1 MKKTNITKTS
11 SKELLNVNSAFL
23 KGLNILFNYN
33 YNKPYQIYK
42 INSNFT
48 FNQVKKEAEKDG
60 YTTSNSLIIT
70 LLRIDKPYHTYTLNG
85 KTYKQYKTVK
95 VTTSGFDL
103 VDKTWCANCRSI
115 DNDYSKSNIEEI
127 RKNKTCEGFVI
138 CQKLTDIN
146 DAKSNVIDFN
156 TRYKLVRADYSYSK
170 SNRYYHSL
178 QLKDCNNKDIAYRF
192 AFSYTAEYT
201 DINNIIDKNGFVII
215 GKKNTL
221 KNNAKKIKAERQKNI
236 YNNVD
241 NSSKIL
247 ILKNRLDQLKKDII
261 GKYAN
266 ANTYDEMKKYSDLI
280 GRYNG
285 LTGLYFDIELL
296 INRDNEKKYS
306 SVESFENA
314 YNDILA
320 KIEKIENEGMM
331 AAETINN
338 KNNIEVEAI

>member
-11 SKELLNVNSAFL
+11 SKELLNVNSAIL
-23 KGLNILFNYN
+23 KGLNLLFNYN

-70 LLRIDKPYHTYTLNG
+70 LLRIDNPYHTYTLNG

-103 VDKTWCANCRSI
+103 VDKTWRANCRSI

-127 RKNKTCEGFVI
+127 RKNETCEGFVI

-201 DINNIIDKNGFVII
+201 DINNIVDKSGFVII

-236 YNNVD
+236 YNKVD
-241 NSSKIL
+241 NKIKL
-247 ILKNRLDQLKKDII
+247 ADLKKQL
-261 GKYAN
+261 
-266 ANTYDEMKKYSDLI
+266 DETKKYLCELLINTNNCEVMKEVSDKI

-285 LTGLYFDIELL
+285 IVSLYGDFARLQ
-296 INRDNEKKYS
+296 NNENAKKYN
-306 SVESFENA
+306 SVSDFENS
-314 YNDILA
+314 YNYIKNKL
-320 KIEKIENEGMM
+320 
-331 AAETINN
+331 ETI
-338 KNNIEVEAI
+338 KTDLQEKAI

>member
-1 MKKTNITKTS
+1 MKKTNIEKVTK
-11 SKELLNVNSAFL
+11 KELLQVNKAFL

-103 VDKTWCANCRSI
+103 VDKTWRANCRSI

-127 RKNKTCEGFVI
+127 RKNEACEGFVI

-146 DAKSNVIDFN
+146 DTKTNVIDFN
-156 TRYKLVRADYSYSK
+156 TRYKLVKADYSYSK

-178 QLKDCNNKDIAYRF
+178 RLKDCNNKDIEYRF
-192 AFSYTAEYT
+192 SFSYTAEYT

-215 GKKNTL
+215 GKKKTL

-236 YNNVD
+236 YNKVD
-241 NSSKIL
+241 NKIKL
-247 ILKNRLDQLKKDII
+247 ADLKKQL
-261 GKYAN
+261 
-266 ANTYDEMKKYSDLI
+266 DETKKYLCELLINTNNCEVMKEVSDKI

-285 LTGLYFDIELL
+285 IVSLYGDFAILQSNE
-296 INRDNEKKYS
+296 NEKKYN
-306 SVESFENA
+306 SVSDFENS
-314 YNDILA
+314 YNYIKNKL
-320 KIEKIENEGMM
+320 
-331 AAETINN
+331 ETI
-338 KNNIEVEAI
+338 KTDLQEKAI